1 MVIEIL
7 GPGCYRCVQ
16 TVEVARRALEELG
29 KRPGEDVLVRKVEDI
44 RAIAQRRILTPAVAI
59 DGRIVCQ
66 GKIPTLDE
74 AKGWLV
80 GGLQ

>member
-16 TVEVARRALEELG
+16 TVQVVQRALEELG
-29 KRPGEDVLVRKVEDI
+29 KRPGEDVLIQKVEDI
-44 RAIAQRRILTPAVAI
+44 RAIAQRRVLTPAVAI

-74 AKGWLV
+74 AKSWLA
-80 GGLQ
+80 GGAR

>member
-16 TVEVARRALEELG
+16 TVQVVQRALEELG
-29 KRPGEDVLVRKVEDI
+29 KRPGEDVLIQKVEDI
-44 RAIAQRRILTPAVAI
+44 RAIAQRRVLTPAVAI

-74 AKGWLV
+74 AKGWLA
-80 GGLQ
+80 GGPR